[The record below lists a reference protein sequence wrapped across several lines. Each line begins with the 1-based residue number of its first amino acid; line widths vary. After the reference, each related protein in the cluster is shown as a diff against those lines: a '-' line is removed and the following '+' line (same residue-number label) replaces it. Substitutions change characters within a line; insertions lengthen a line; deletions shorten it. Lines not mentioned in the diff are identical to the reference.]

1 MTDLNVLCFIYVLSY
16 QVGSVGQFSKVAPYL
31 RDPLVL
37 IGFFLFLAFLF
48 TRTLLKKGIIPR
60 LPPTAGFRILKTILL
75 YGFVIGLLLIILGFS
90 LKYAEMRGKERQAAA
105 EIKSREVQA
114 RLDRELREK
123 QDKALQEQ
131 DIARQRNTIAL
142 LRVELQNNLRLA
154 NELWKNTIVFLTGFQ
169 AISQVIRTPG
179 IQLLTVLFPSENVDL
194 KLTDAAAA
202 GLADEAY
209 DNLEQSQIYKNE
221 LELRK
226 FTAAANVIVT
236 SIDVQMFTLEKL
248 QDSTHKRYVF
258 QSEVWEANLP
268 VLRNVVEGN
277 VPAFEE
283 SYSEL
288 TLLRNNYDVVTQH
301 YVESQ
306 F

>member
-154 NELWKNTIVFLTGFQ
+154 NEL
-169 AISQVIRTPG
+169 
-179 IQLLTVLFPSENVDL
+179 
-194 KLTDAAAA
+194 
-202 GLADEAY
+202 
-209 DNLEQSQIYKNE
+209 
-221 LELRK
+221 
-226 FTAAANVIVT
+226 
-236 SIDVQMFTLEKL
+236 
-248 QDSTHKRYVF
+248 
-258 QSEVWEANLP
+258 
-268 VLRNVVEGN
+268 
-277 VPAFEE
+277 
-283 SYSEL
+283 
-288 TLLRNNYDVVTQH
+288 
-301 YVESQ
+301 
-306 F
+306 